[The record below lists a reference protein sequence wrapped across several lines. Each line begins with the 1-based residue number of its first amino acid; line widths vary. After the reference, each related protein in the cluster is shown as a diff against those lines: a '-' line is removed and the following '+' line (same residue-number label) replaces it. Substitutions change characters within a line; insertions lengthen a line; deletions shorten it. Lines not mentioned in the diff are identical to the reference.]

1 MALLIMRMY
10 ITLFRPGPVWNELI
24 IMESTRSSDYKFIT
38 LVHSHF
44 GRNRSTNSL
53 IPVSKRDLE
62 LRNRP

>member
-1 MALLIMRMY
+1 MY
-10 ITLFRPGPVWNELI
+10 ITLFRLGPVWDELI

-38 LVHSHF
+38 LAHSCF

>member
-1 MALLIMRMY
+1 MY
-10 ITLFRPGPVWNELI
+10 ITIFWTTLVRNELI